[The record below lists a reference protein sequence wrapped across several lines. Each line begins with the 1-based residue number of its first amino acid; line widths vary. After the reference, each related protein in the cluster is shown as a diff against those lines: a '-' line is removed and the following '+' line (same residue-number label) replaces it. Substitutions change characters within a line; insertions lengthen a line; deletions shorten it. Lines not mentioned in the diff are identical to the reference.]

1 MTSKIPLLRPYFDS
15 EELEEIQK
23 VLNSGWVSQG
33 PKVKEFED
41 KIAEYL
47 GVKYAIAVTN
57 CTAALHLALLSFG
70 IKKDDEV
77 LVADFTFPATGHAVL
92 YCRAKPIFI
101 DIDLRTYNMNPNLTE
116 EEITDKT
123 KAIVPVHTFGQPVE
137 MDEIMEVAENYNLKV
152 IEDAA
157 CALGAKYKNKYAGTI
172 GDIGCFSFHAR
183 KGITT
188 GEGGMA
194 VTNNKNLV
202 EKIRNL
208 SVFGMTSAWD
218 REKSDEFNIPEF
230 TELGYNYKMS
240 DISAAVGVAQLR
252 KLEKIVERKRELA
265 KYWNEKLQEIELI
278 EAPYVNENVKH
289 IYHYVNE
296 NVKHIY
302 QSYVALVDKAINR
315 NKLIETLMKNGV
327 QTQIGTYASHIQPV
341 YNSNQKCPNSLEIFN
356 RSLALPMY
364 YTLKEEDINMAAAY
378 LKKALEELK

>member
-1 MTSKIPLLRPYFDS
+1 MNVKIPLLKPHFDL
-15 EELEEIQK
+15 EEMKEIQK
-23 VLNSGWVSQG
+23 VLDSGWVSKG

-57 CTAALHLALLSFG
+57 CTSALHLSLLSIG
-70 IKKDDEV
+70 IKKGDEV
-77 LVADFTFPATGHAVL
+77 LVADFTFPATGHVVL
-92 YCRAKPIFI
+92 YCGAKPVFV
-101 DIDLRTYNMNPNLTE
+101 DTDLKTYNINPESIE
-116 EEITDKT
+116 EKISDKT
-123 KAIVPVHTFGQPVE
+123 KAIIPVHTFGQPAEMGTIVE
-137 MDEIMEVAENYNLKV
+137 IAEKFNLKV

-157 CALGAKYKNKYAGTI
+157 CALGAKYKNQYAGTI

-188 GEGGMA
+188 GEGGMV
-194 VTNNKNLV
+194 VTDNKILA

-218 REKSDEFNIPEF
+218 REKSDKFIIPEF
-230 TELGYNYKMS
+230 TEVGYNYKMS
-240 DISAAVGVAQLR
+240 DIIAAVGVAQLG
-252 KLEKIVERKRELA
+252 KLDKIIERKRELA
-265 KYWNEKLQEIELI
+265 KYWDEKLREIDFI
-278 EAPYVNENVKH
+278 ETPYVS
-289 IYHYVNE
+289 E

-302 QSYVALVDKAINR
+302 QSYVALVDRHINR
-315 NKLIETLMKNGV
+315 NKLIVTLMKRGI

-364 YTLKEEDINMAAAY
+364 YMLEEKDIDIAAVFV
-378 LKKALEELK
+378 KKTLEELK